1 MEHNDIENHELNQA
15 VQHLLERQIAGG
27 QQIGVQVCAYQHG
40 RKIMDVVA
48 GTRGP
53 DDPRPVEPDSLF
65 LSFSTT
71 KGVTALVLHQLADCG
86 LIDYDAPVTTYWP
99 GFAKHG
105 KDRLT
110 VAQAMSHQAGLHAL
124 PHPVQPEHLT
134 DWDAAIARLE
144 DTVPAWEPGTATGY
158 HAVTYGWIAGAIIE
172 GASGRSVSD
181 LVQTEIARPLGM
193 EGEMYIG
200 IPEDAAVEA
209 RLTTLDLVAAG
220 EGMPI
225 PDDAPFYQAMPKPI
239 WPHFNGMAFRRASM
253 PGANGH
259 FTARALAK
267 MYGALA
273 NGGEI
278 DGARLVS
285 AERIAAMQ
293 VCRTN
298 EVDRVLMTAIRKNTG
313 FFLGGLGPD
322 LNGNLVHGPM
332 GARETVFG
340 HPGAGGSVGF
350 ADPEIGLGVGL
361 TINKMVYPMP
371 GEGTTLEICDL
382 IRSLVG
388 G

>member
-1 MEHNDIENHELNQA
+1 MDHNDTANQT
-15 VQHLLERQIAGG
+15 VRQLVERQIAGG

-40 RKIMDVVA
+40 RKIIDVVA

-53 DDPRPVEPDSLF
+53 DDARPVQPDSLF

-71 KGVTALVLHQLADCG
+71 KGITALVLHQLADRG
-86 LIDYDAPVTTYWP
+86 LIDYEAPVTTYWP

-110 VAQAMSHQAGLHAL
+110 VGQAMSHQAGLHAL
-124 PHPVQPEHLT
+124 PNPVRPEHLT

-158 HAVTYGWIAGAIIE
+158 HAVTYGWIAGRIIF

-181 LVQTEIARPLGM
+181 LVQSEIARPLGM

-200 IPEDAAVEA
+200 IPEDPAVEA
-209 RLTTLDLVAAG
+209 RLTTLELVAAG

-225 PDDAPFYQAMPKPI
+225 PEDAPFYEAMPKPI
-239 WPHFNGMAFRRASM
+239 WPHFNGMEFRRASM

-278 DGARLVS
+278 DEVRLVS
-285 AERIAAMQ
+285 PERIAAMQ
-293 VCRTN
+293 VCRT
-298 EVDRVLMTAIRKNTG
+298 EQVDRVLMAAIRKNTG
-313 FFLGGLGPD
+313 FLLGGLGPD
-322 LNGNLVHGPM
+322 LQGNLVHGPM
-332 GARETVFG
+332 GARESAFG

-361 TINKMVYPMP
+361 TINKMTYPMP

-388 G
+388 

>member
-1 MEHNDIENHELNQA
+1 MELNDA
-15 VQHLLERQIAGG
+15 VQELVDRQIAAG

-40 RKIMDVVA
+40 TKIIDVVA

-53 DDPRPVEPDSLF
+53 GDPRPVEADSLF

-71 KGVTALVLHQLADCG
+71 KGVTALVLHQLADRG
-86 LIDYDAPVTTYWP
+86 LIDYEAPVAQYWP

-110 VAQAMSHQAGLHAL
+110 VGQAMSHQAGLHAL
-124 PHPVQPEHLT
+124 PNPVQPRHLT

-158 HAVTYGWIAGAIIE
+158 HAVTYGWIAGAIIA
-172 GASGRSVSD
+172 GASGRSVSE

-193 EGEMYIG
+193 EGELYIG
-200 IPEDAAVEA
+200 IPEDAGVEA
-209 RLTTLDLVAAG
+209 RLTTLDIVAAG
-220 EGMPI
+220 EGTPI
-225 PDDAPFYQAMPKPI
+225 PPDAPFYEAMPKPI
-239 WPHFNGMAFRRASM
+239 WPHFNHMPFRRAAM

-259 FTARALAK
+259 FSARALAK

-278 DGARLVS
+278 DGVRLVS
-285 AERIAAMQ
+285 EARIAAMQ
-293 VCRTN
+293 RCRTE
-298 EVDRVLMTAIRKNTG
+298 EVDRVLMVPIRKNTG

-322 LNGNLVHGPM
+322 LEGNLVHGPM
-332 GARETVFG
+332 GPRESAFG
-340 HPGAGGSVGF
+340 HAGAGGSVGF
-350 ADPEIGLGVGL
+350 ADPDIGLGVGL
-361 TINKMVYPMP
+361 TINKMAYPLP

-382 IRSLVG
+382 IRALVG